1 MLPIPTKGLST
12 EAMTKLSQAKDN
24 EYTVLY
30 FPWHGSSPALRA
42 ILAMYA
48 KKYTF
53 AHPEDWASFKPNTPY
68 GHLPV
73 LYETAATGETLELAE
88 LSVIEFYLGKKFGLV
103 GSNDW
108 EEQLIRSRANSSQ
121 ALFDKLVI
129 TVIRSPKEL
138 QPQMLQL
145 FVEKQIPEWAL
156 FHERALEENGSNGH
170 YVGDKMSVAD
180 LKTATILDSMRA
192 ISGDK
197 FISREKTPAIMAL
210 YDHVQQDPKY
220 AAWKASDQ
228 WKALTEETIKR
239 FNLSPA

>member
-12 EAMTKLSQAKDN
+12 EAMTKLSKANDN
-24 EYTVLY
+24 EYTLLY
-30 FPWHGSSPALRA
+30 FPWHGSSPTIRA
-42 ILAMYA
+42 TLAMYA
-48 KKYTF
+48 KNYTF
-53 AHPEDWASFKPNTPY
+53 AHPKDWTSIKPNTPY

-108 EEQLIRSRANSSQ
+108 EEQLIRSHTNSSQ
-121 ALFDKLVI
+121 ALFDKLAI
-129 TVIRSPKEL
+129 TVIRAPKEL

-145 FVEKQIPEWAL
+145 FIEKQIPEWAL
-156 FHERALEENGSNGH
+156 FHEQNLKKNGSNGH

-180 LKTATILDSMRA
+180 LKTATILDAMRA

-220 AAWKASDQ
+220 AAWEASDQ
-228 WKALTEETIKR
+228 WKALTEETTRR
-239 FNLSPA
+239 FNLPPA